1 MFVCLLPASAAAA
14 ERKAAPEPLAALLR
28 SWGVKA
34 DLPFDYAIAFRDADP
49 DATPR
54 LEDVEAKARGGRIIH
69 AERLSDA
76 DASQGE
82 GHIKDRLVQL
92 QSLYD
97 PNPDPYFA
105 ILTKKTVC
113 QDKYRMAYRPRKK
126 NGTVLHFLE
135 LYANARRTYG
145 ACTGEMA
152 FYRAAVAMI
161 YCPRTRS
168 AVILE
173 SFVPSAEYTPAD
185 ARAVESLQCF

>member
-1 MFVCLLPASAAAA
+1 MLLSV
-14 ERKAAPEPLAALLR
+14 LLR

-34 DLPFDYAIAFRDADP
+34 GFPHEYGITLRAEDP
-49 DATPR
+49 DETPG
-54 LEDVEAKARGGRIIH
+54 VEAVDAKAQNGRIIH
-69 AERLSDA
+69 VERLSGA
-76 DASQGE
+76 DAAQGE
-82 GHIKDRLVQL
+82 GAIKDRLVQF

-113 QDKYRMAYRPRKK
+113 QDKYRMAYRPKKK

-135 LYANARRTYG
+135 LYANERRTYG
-145 ACTGEMA
+145 ACTGDMA

-173 SFVPSAEYTPAD
+173 SFIPAAAFTKAD
-185 ARAVESLQCF
+185 SLAVESLQCF